1 MTLPS
6 FLPDLFKW
14 IEAHGTTV
22 DLIKW
27 VVIGAA
33 AWALGAFRFLRTKL
47 KRPRLEIES
56 FTSRSIWQ
64 ELGVIDGNDHNA
76 RAVFLIEAGI
86 NNPTTDPIVVRDFTL
101 EVRRLRRWLARN
113 RSLSPT
119 SLPSRVRH
127 NIGTVTKLLKN
138 WFSNF
143 AEGPEELTLDAR
155 IESRD
160 HRSGFLLF
168 VSVSW
173 GYMRPLVRS
182 GAIPVKLCARLT
194 TGETLIARA
203 DIALIDDHSIFE
215 AMVPGVLAYVENRS
229 TWNIMRPTAK

>member
-1 MTLPS
+1 
-6 FLPDLFKW
+6 
-14 IEAHGTTV
+14 
-22 DLIKW
+22 
-27 VVIGAA
+27 
-33 AWALGAFRFLRTKL
+33 LRTRL
-47 KRPRLEIES
+47 KRPKLEIES
-56 FTSRSIWQ
+56 FTSRCIWQ

-76 RAVFLIEAGI
+76 RVVFLIEAGI

-101 EVRRLRRWLARN
+101 KVRRLRRWLALS
-113 RSLSPT
+113 RSLNPA

-127 NIGTVTKLLKN
+127 NVGDVTKLLKN

-143 AEGPEELTLDAR
+143 AEGPEDLTLDAR

-182 GAIPVKLCARLT
+182 GAVPVKLCVRLT
-194 TGETLIARA
+194 TGETLIARS
-203 DIALIDDHSIFE
+203 DIALMDEHSNFE

-229 TWNIMRPTAK
+229 TWNIIRPEAK